1 MLSQEQLHAQIADPN
16 LCSASYLSDLEAL
29 QQTYPYVT
37 SFSILYLKTLAKE
50 QDVRLSKAL
59 EQHAFTIQNRVILYD
74 LLVES
79 SVIEEKSRHEE
90 TSHKVSTVPAYEEI
104 QSEVLQEYPSDEL
117 HVEENSIK
125 ENPIAETLLNESDV
139 EENTIEENP
148 IAETLLNESD
158 VEENAIEE
166 NPIAETLLNGSDIE
180 ENAIEENPI
189 EEDVVAENLVEANQ
203 TEEPETTK
211 EPDPLDKLLRA
222 SLISSSFVDLTYT
235 DELKSLQEEP
245 KVQEQN
251 NVEVHEVAKPSAPQE
266 RQTFAQWLH
275 FIDAKAQDDPK
286 EYLKFDKPK
295 QDFYSPAKK
304 AKESLSSDQIPV
316 SETLAKVYAMQG
328 AVAKAIGVYEQLI
341 LLNPEKKSFF
351 ANQIKVLKKNLNA

>member
-29 QQTYPYVT
+29 QQTYPYAT

-59 EQHAFTIQNRVILYD
+59 EQHAFTIQNRVVLYD

-79 SVIEEKSRHEE
+79 SAIEERTRVKGSTPKESIDSERKQVQDLEDNSIEATPIEEKPIDKNQ
-90 TSHKVSTVPAYEEI
+90 TEEI
-104 QSEVLQEYPSDEL
+104 QIDVISTSE
-117 HVEENSIK
+117 
-125 ENPIAETLLNESDV
+125 
-139 EENTIEENP
+139 
-148 IAETLLNESD
+148 
-158 VEENAIEE
+158 
-166 NPIAETLLNGSDIE
+166 
-180 ENAIEENPI
+180 
-189 EEDVVAENLVEANQ
+189 NQ
-203 TEEPETTK
+203 TEEPETTL
-211 EPDPLDKLLRA
+211 EPDPLDQLLRA

-235 DELKSLQEEP
+235 DELQSLQEEQEEP
-245 KVQEQN
+245 KVQENSNAAVQ
-251 NVEVHEVAKPSAPQE
+251 EVAKPSAPQE
-266 RQTFAQWLH
+266 RQTFSQWLH
-275 FIDAKAQDDPK
+275 FTDAAAQDDPK

-316 SETLAKVYAMQG
+316 SETLAKVYVMQG

>member
-16 LCSASYLSDLEAL
+16 LCSANYLSDLEAL
-29 QQTYPYVT
+29 QQTYPYAT

-50 QDVRLSKAL
+50 KDVRLSKAL

-79 SVIEEKSRHEE
+79 SVIEER
-90 TSHKVSTVPAYEEI
+90 
-104 QSEVLQEYPSDEL
+104 
-117 HVEENSIK
+117 SIT
-125 ENPIAETLLNESDV
+125 ENPI
-139 EENTIEENP
+139 EEPLFEENP
-148 IAETLLNESD
+148 
-158 VEENAIEE
+158 
-166 NPIAETLLNGSDIE
+166 
-180 ENAIEENPI
+180 IEENPI
-189 EEDVVAENLVEANQ
+189 EENPIEEIH
-203 TEEPETTK
+203 TTEPETTV
-211 EPDPLDKLLRA
+211 ETDPLDQLLRA
-222 SLISSSFVDLTYT
+222 SLISSAFVDLTYT
-235 DELKSLQEEP
+235 DELKSLEVEQEGLPAQEKSADEP
-245 KVQEQN
+245 QV
-251 NVEVHEVAKPSAPQE
+251 VAKPSAPEE
-266 RQTFAQWLH
+266 RQTFSQWLH
-275 FIDAKAQDDPK
+275 FTDAEAQDDQK

>member
-16 LCSASYLSDLEAL
+16 LCSANYLSDLEAL
-29 QQTYPYVT
+29 QQTYPYAT

-50 QDVRLSKAL
+50 KDVRLSKAL

-79 SVIEEKSRHEE
+79 SVIEEKS
-90 TSHKVSTVPAYEEI
+90 
-104 QSEVLQEYPSDEL
+104 
-117 HVEENSIK
+117 
-125 ENPIAETLLNESDV
+125 IAQN
-139 EENTIEENP
+139 I
-148 IAETLLNESD
+148 
-158 VEENAIEE
+158 
-166 NPIAETLLNGSDIE
+166 
-180 ENAIEENPI
+180 IEENPI
-189 EEDVVAENLVEANQ
+189 EEPLFEENPIEEIHT
-203 TEEPETTK
+203 TEPKTTV

-235 DELKSLQEEP
+235 DELKSLEVEQEGRQAQSSDEP
-245 KVQEQN
+245 QV
-251 NVEVHEVAKPSAPQE
+251 VVKPSAPEE
-266 RQTFAQWLH
+266 RLSFSQWLH
-275 FIDAKAQDDPK
+275 FTDDQVQDDQK

-304 AKESLSSDQIPV
+304 AKESLNSDQIPV

-351 ANQIKVLKKNLNA
+351 ANKIKILKKNLNASS

>member
-29 QQTYPYVT
+29 QQTYPYAT

-59 EQHAFTIQNRVILYD
+59 EQHAFTIQNRVVLYD

-90 TSHKVSTVPAYEEI
+90 TSFKESIVSAYEEI
-104 QSEVLQEYPSDEL
+104 QSEVLQEKPIDEPHL
-117 HVEENSIK
+117 EENSIA
-125 ENPIAETLLNESDV
+125 ENS
-139 EENTIEENP
+139 IEEHIVEQNQSE
-148 IAETLLNESD
+148 ET
-158 VEENAIEE
+158 
-166 NPIAETLLNGSDIE
+166 
-180 ENAIEENPI
+180 
-189 EEDVVAENLVEANQ
+189 
-203 TEEPETTK
+203 ETTIA
-211 EPDPLDKLLRA
+211 PDPLDQLLRA

-235 DELKSLQEEP
+235 DELKSLQEEQEDP
-245 KVQEQN
+245 KVLDN
-251 NVEVHEVAKPSAPQE
+251 SNTEVLEVAKPSDPQE

-275 FIDAKAQDDPK
+275 FTDQAAQDDPK